1 MSVVVPHSQMSLCRS
16 RRRLQKALDNKEWQ
30 SVGSLDSLLGDAL
43 ASAADDPSRDP
54 AVLLS
59 ELSQI
64 IKLYRQLVLS
74 CQAEVE
80 QLASN

>member
-1 MSVVVPHSQMSLCRS
+1 MSVIVPQSQLSLSRS
-16 RRRLQKALDNKEWQ
+16 RRTLQKALDNKDWQ

-43 ASAADDPSRDP
+43 ACAADDPSRDP

-59 ELSQI
+59 ELGQI